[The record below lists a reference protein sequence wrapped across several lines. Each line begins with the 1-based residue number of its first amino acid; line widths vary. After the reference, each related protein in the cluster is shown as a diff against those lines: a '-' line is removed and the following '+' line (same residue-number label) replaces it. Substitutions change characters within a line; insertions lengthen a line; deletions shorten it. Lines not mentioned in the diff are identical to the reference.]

1 MSWLRGAIA
10 VALSIAAGLLCV
22 VLAGGS
28 AGDALHAVLV
38 GAVGDRSALADTV
51 NRATPLC
58 IVGLGLS
65 LAFRAGALNIGAEGQ
80 ILGGACAAAAAGI
93 HLHGLPALL
102 AIPCVLGAAA
112 LGGALTAAAA
122 AALRRWRGSPRGPLH
137 DPPQLRDGG
146 ADLMARPRAAPGAQ
160 CQLSAERPDR
170 RVRPFAKNPPADLHA
185 RGALVALGLV
195 PLVWCFLFRT
205 AAGLRLRA
213 AGAGPAAAR
222 FAGFHPATAAA
233 WALVASG
240 AFAGLAGG
248 VQVSGLTGRLYADLS
263 GGVGYM
269 AIASGSA
276 GAAPPGGDRRRV
288 APLRSSRRGR
298 RRNATIGRR
307 VGGAGAGGAG
317 GHIVGIARGGSP
329 RPPGSRG
336 GARLM
341 EAIEQVLRQSVGQA
355 TAIAL
360 AALGE
365 TLVESAGVLNLSLEG
380 TILSA
385 AFAGALGAEWSGS
398 AEVGLLCGVGAAVA
412 FSALF
417 GLVVLWLRADE
428 VIAGTAMNLLAGG
441 TTAVFWRAAHGLGG
455 APTAVPHFSTIR
467 VPLLA
472 DIPIIGPALFEHHLF
487 TFAIYA
493 AAPLVWVWLRRSG
506 AGLRL
511 RACGESPA
519 AASAMGIPVR
529 RTRFLAIL
537 ACGALAGL
545 AGVCLSLAQTSTF
558 VDGMSAGR
566 GFVAI
571 ALVIFG
577 AHHSARRRSRGASV
591 RRRARAPVPIP
602 SGRVGRSAGI
612 VPFVALR
619 PIVGVPRRLRWEA
632 ARPRGARAGLP

>member
-1 MSWLRGAIA
+1 
-10 VALSIAAGLLCV
+10 
-22 VLAGGS
+22 
-28 AGDALHAVLV
+28 
-38 GAVGDRSALADTV
+38 
-51 NRATPLC
+51 
-58 IVGLGLS
+58 
-65 LAFRAGALNIGAEGQ
+65 
-80 ILGGACAAAAAGI
+80 
-93 HLHGLPALL
+93 
-102 AIPCVLGAAA
+102 
-112 LGGALTAAAA
+112 
-122 AALRRWRGSPRGPLH
+122 
-137 DPPQLRDGG
+137 
-146 ADLMARPRAAPGAQ
+146 
-160 CQLSAERPDR
+160 
-170 RVRPFAKNPPADLHA
+170 
-185 RGALVALGLV
+185 
-195 PLVWCFLFRT
+195 
-205 AAGLRLRA
+205 
-213 AGAGPAAAR
+213 
-222 FAGFHPATAAA
+222 
-233 WALVASG
+233 
-240 AFAGLAGG
+240 
-248 VQVSGLTGRLYADLS
+248 
-263 GGVGYM
+263 
-269 AIASGSA
+269 
-276 GAAPPGGDRRRV
+276 
-288 APLRSSRRGR
+288 
-298 RRNATIGRR
+298 
-307 VGGAGAGGAG
+307 
-317 GHIVGIARGGSP
+317 
-329 RPPGSRG
+329 
-336 GARLM
+336 M

-487 TFAIYA
+487 TFAAYA

-577 AHHSARRRSRGASV
+577 AHHPLGAAAAALLFGGALALQFRFQAAGWDVPPELFRSWPYVLSLVFLAGFAGK
-591 RRRARAPVPIP
+591 RRAPAAL
-602 SGRVGRSAGI
+602 GR
-612 VPFVALR
+612 
-619 PIVGVPRRLRWEA
+619 
-632 ARPRGARAGLP
+632 GLP